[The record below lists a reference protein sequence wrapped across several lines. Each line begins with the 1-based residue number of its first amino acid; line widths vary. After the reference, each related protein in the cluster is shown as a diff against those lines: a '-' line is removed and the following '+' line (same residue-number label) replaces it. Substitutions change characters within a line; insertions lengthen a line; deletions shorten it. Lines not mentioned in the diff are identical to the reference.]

1 MGQIVYKKL
10 FILTHRTIS
19 SITYQGPVVAAP
31 SCEDT
36 ALVAPKAGL
45 SIIITIIIFVNTVI
59 ERQFGCSSFHLSQRR
74 RFPIFD
80 LPQQSSGRRELNVRR
95 RVSSDGSWRAEG

>member
-19 SITYQGPVVAAP
+19 SITYQGRVVAR

-36 ALVAPKAGL
+36 TLVAPKAGL
-45 SIIITIIIFVNTVI
+45 SIIITIIIPVNIII

-95 RVSSDGSWRAEG
+95 QRATW